1 MEEIEKFASPQDTQ
15 SLMEDLRQIINQ
27 ARGHVAATANYELTM
42 MYWHIGERI
51 NRVLVSA
58 LTEMYLGASVRS
70 MESRL
75 SRKWRDNCK
84 RSTERKDLM
93 TKVSEE

>member
-1 MEEIEKFASPQDTQ
+1 MEEIEKFASPQG
-15 SLMEDLRQIINQ
+15 I
-27 ARGHVAATANYELTM
+27 
-42 MYWHIGERI
+42 
-51 NRVLVSA
+51 LVSA

-84 RSTERKDLM
+84 RSTERKDLT